1 MASAMVLVY
10 ASTFVMERLAVIGR
24 SGLSTIHF
32 SGVGLG
38 PVAAMISAI
47 LLGGTFIGITALG
60 LILAWE
66 IAVGYLRPA
75 LTWMTA
81 AFGAG
86 QMIAPVL
93 AGIVFD
99 VTRTFV

>member
-1 MASAMVLVY
+1 
-10 ASTFVMERLAVIGR
+10 MEQSLKSFDPEV
-24 SGLSTIHF
+24 F
-32 SGVGLG
+32 
-38 PVAAMISAI
+38 
-47 LLGGTFIGITALG
+47 
-60 LILAWE
+60 E
-66 IAVGYLRPA
+66 IAVGDLRPA

-99 VTRTFV
+99 VTRSFV